1 MNEENKRDN
10 ERPFKKTNRFKKRKE
25 NLKKSLEKNES
36 SGEENGPNST
46 QNFTNKTT
54 NKRTNTNAKSH
65 KKGAKK
71 LTNINGE
78 SAFDNFFADDSDGG
92 EFFDDFFADDTAKNL
107 NNLKNTNLQTNKK
120 NGKNRK
126 KSQNSKKANEI
137 ATGAENLANL
147 GDKSA
152 INSALANK
160 QTKNLQGANSQSQ
173 SSQNGTNS
181 QNGANLQNQNSQNG
195 ESQKQTNGSKKSK
208 KRKKATQTIKLNGE
222 EPWQKAILSTIEA
235 NKAMHDLRLNP
246 LKYINS
252 SSDTIKI
259 TPLGGLGEI
268 GANMTIFETATSAII
283 VDVGMSFPDEN
294 MLGVDILIPDFDYV
308 RKIKDKIKGIIITH
322 AHEDHI
328 GAMPYFFKEFQFP
341 IYATPLPLGMISNKF
356 EEHGLKS
363 ERSYFRPVEKRK
375 IYEIGDFEVEFIH
388 ITHSIIDA
396 SALAITTRAGTII
409 HTGDFKIDHT
419 PIDGY
424 PSDLNR
430 LAYYGDR
437 GVMLLMSD
445 STNSHRDGVTKSES
459 SVGRTF
465 DTIFRN
471 SHGRVIMSTFSSN
484 IHRVYQA
491 IERGV
496 KYGRKVCVIG
506 RSMERNLW
514 TAIELGYVNL
524 DKKIFIDPEEV
535 DKYPENEVLIVTTG
549 SQGET
554 MSALYRMA
562 TDEHKYIKI
571 KPTDKVII
579 SAKAIPGNENSV
591 STVLNF
597 LLKSGAKVAYQDFS
611 EIHVSGHASIEEQKL
626 IFSLVKPK
634 FFLPVHGEYNHIVK
648 HKETAMECGIDERNI
663 YLMSDGDQMEV
674 CQKYLKRVK
683 TVKTGKV
690 FIDNQINK
698 QISDDIVKHRQNLA
712 DAGMVVIIAQIDK
725 NEKSLIKT
733 RVVSYGLVDEK
744 QSSEFAKDM
753 EGVIEQFLANL
764 KNEILLDNRVLESQI
779 RQAVRK
785 HIFRKT
791 KKYPTI
797 VPVIY
802 LM

>member
-1 MNEENKRDN
+1 MEENRN
-10 ERPFKKTNRFKKRKE
+10 ENGVERLKKSNRYKKRKE
-25 NLKKSLEKNES
+25 NLKKSIASEGSAGDVEFG
-36 SGEENGPNST
+36 GEHENGSRKN
-46 QNFTNKTT
+46 
-54 NKRTNTNAKSH
+54 
-65 KKGAKK
+65 KGAK
-71 LTNINGE
+71 NGQNSVRSKGSKNGSHKGSN
-78 SAFDNFFADDSDGG
+78 SAGGSSNGSSNAVYSNGANGAHFGGAYPKNNENGAGGSNLNRDGRAKSNSSSAKG
-92 EFFDDFFADDTAKNL
+92 ANSSAADDT
-107 NNLKNTNLQTNKK
+107 
-120 NGKNRK
+120 
-126 KSQNSKKANEI
+126 NSS
-137 ATGAENLANL
+137 
-147 GDKSA
+147 D
-152 INSALANK
+152 
-160 QTKNLQGANSQSQ
+160 
-173 SSQNGTNS
+173 
-181 QNGANLQNQNSQNG
+181 
-195 ESQKQTNGSKKSK
+195 SQKKKKHK
-208 KRKKATQTIKLNGE
+208 KRSNMPKSLTGN
-222 EPWQKAILSTIEA
+222 EPWQKAMEEA
-235 NKAMHDLRLNP
+235 IAQNKLIHEERLHP
-246 LKYINS
+246 LKDANR
-252 SSDTIKI
+252 SDETVRI

-268 GANMTIFETATSAII
+268 GANMTVFETNTSAII
-283 VDVGMSFPDEN
+283 VDVGMSFPEES

-308 RKIKDKIKGIIITH
+308 RKIKNKIKGIIITH

-356 EEHGLKS
+356 EEHGLKA
-363 ERSYFRPVEKRK
+363 ERSYFRPVQKRQL
-375 IYEIGDFEVEFIH
+375 YQIGDFEVEFIH

-396 SALAITTRAGTII
+396 SALAITTKAGTII

-424 PSDLNR
+424 PTDLNR

-445 STNSHRDGVTKSES
+445 STNSHKEGITKSES
-459 SVGRTF
+459 SVGKTF
-465 DTIFRN
+465 DTIF
-471 SHGRVIMSTFSSN
+471 SSCKGRVIMSTFSSN

-506 RSMERNLW
+506 RSMERNLF
-514 TAIELGYVNL
+514 TAMELGYVNL
-524 DKKIFIDPEEV
+524 DKKIFV
-535 DKYPENEVLIVTTG
+535 DADQVSKYPDNEVLIVTTG

-571 KPTDKVII
+571 KSTDQVII
-579 SAKAIPGNENSV
+579 SAKAIPGNEGSV
-591 STVLNF
+591 STVLNY

-626 IFSLVKPK
+626 MLRLIKPK

-648 HKETAMECGIDERNI
+648 HKETAMECGIEEKNI
-663 YLMSDGDQMEV
+663 YLMNDGDQMEV
-674 CQKYLKRVK
+674 CEKYLKRVK

-698 QISDDIVKHRQNLA
+698 QISDEIVKHRQNLA
-712 DAGMVVIIAQIDK
+712 DAGVAVIIAQIDK
-725 NEKSLIKT
+725 NEKRLIQT
-733 RVVSYGLVDEK
+733 RVITYGLVAENQTAHFTK
-744 QSSEFAKDM
+744 EMQ
-753 EGVIEQFLANL
+753 GIIEQFLANL
-764 KNEILLDNRVLESQI
+764 KDEILLDHWALEGKI

-785 HIFRKT
+785 HIFRKI

>member
-1 MNEENKRDN
+1 MEENRN
-10 ERPFKKTNRFKKRKE
+10 ENGVERLKKSNRYKKRKE
-25 NLKKSLEKNES
+25 NLKKSIASES
-36 SGEENGPNST
+36 SAGGAEFGGEHENGSHKNKGAKNGQNSARSKGSK
-46 QNFTNKTT
+46 NGSRNGSNSASGSSNGNSNGASGAHFGGAYPKSNENGAGGSNLNRDGRAKLGG
-54 NKRTNTNAKSH
+54 NNAKSVNSSAADDASSSDAQKKKKH
-65 KKGAKK
+65 KKRSNMPKS
-71 LTNINGE
+71 LTGN
-78 SAFDNFFADDSDGG
+78 
-92 EFFDDFFADDTAKNL
+92 
-107 NNLKNTNLQTNKK
+107 
-120 NGKNRK
+120 
-126 KSQNSKKANEI
+126 
-137 ATGAENLANL
+137 
-147 GDKSA
+147 
-152 INSALANK
+152 
-160 QTKNLQGANSQSQ
+160 
-173 SSQNGTNS
+173 
-181 QNGANLQNQNSQNG
+181 
-195 ESQKQTNGSKKSK
+195 
-208 KRKKATQTIKLNGE
+208 
-222 EPWQKAILSTIEA
+222 EPWQKAMEEA
-235 NKAMHDLRLNP
+235 IAENKLIHEERLHP
-246 LKYINS
+246 LKNANR
-252 SSDTIKI
+252 SDETVRI

-268 GANMTIFETATSAII
+268 GANMTVFETNTSAII
-283 VDVGMSFPDEN
+283 VDVGMSFPEES

-308 RKIKDKIKGIIITH
+308 RKIKNKIKGIIITH

-356 EEHGLKS
+356 EEHGLKA
-363 ERSYFRPVEKRK
+363 ERSYFRPVQKRQL
-375 IYEIGDFEVEFIH
+375 YQIGDFEVEFIH

-396 SALAITTRAGTII
+396 SALAITTKAGTII

-424 PSDLNR
+424 PTDLNR

-445 STNSHRDGVTKSES
+445 STNSHKEGITKSES

-465 DTIFRN
+465 DTIF
-471 SHGRVIMSTFSSN
+471 SSCKGRVIMSTFSSN

-506 RSMERNLW
+506 RSMERNLF
-514 TAIELGYVNL
+514 TAMELGYVNL
-524 DKKIFIDPEEV
+524 DKKIFV
-535 DKYPENEVLIVTTG
+535 DADQVSKYPDNEVLIVTTG

-571 KPTDKVII
+571 KSTDQVII
-579 SAKAIPGNENSV
+579 SAKAIPGNESSV
-591 STVLNF
+591 STVLNY

-626 IFSLVKPK
+626 MLRLIKPK

-648 HKETAMECGIDERNI
+648 HKETAMECGIEEKNI
-663 YLMSDGDQMEV
+663 YLMNDGDQMEV
-674 CQKYLKRVK
+674 CEKYLKRVK

-698 QISDDIVKHRQNLA
+698 QISDEIVKHRQNLA
-712 DAGMVVIIAQIDK
+712 DAGVAVIIAQIDK
-725 NEKSLIKT
+725 NEKRLIQT
-733 RVVSYGLVDEK
+733 RVITYGLVADNQTAHFTKEM
-744 QSSEFAKDM
+744 Q
-753 EGVIEQFLANL
+753 GIIEQFLANL
-764 KNEILLDNRVLESQI
+764 KDEILLDHWALEGKI

-785 HIFRKT
+785 HIFRKI

>member
-1 MNEENKRDN
+1 MEENRN
-10 ERPFKKTNRFKKRKE
+10 ENGVERLKKSNRYKKRKE
-25 NLKKSLEKNES
+25 NLKKSIASEGSAGDVEFG
-36 SGEENGPNST
+36 GEHENGSRKN
-46 QNFTNKTT
+46 
-54 NKRTNTNAKSH
+54 
-65 KKGAKK
+65 KGAK
-71 LTNINGE
+71 NGQN
-78 SAFDNFFADDSDGG
+78 SVRSKGS
-92 EFFDDFFADDTAKNL
+92 
-107 NNLKNTNLQTNKK
+107 K
-120 NGKNRK
+120 NGSHKG
-126 KSQNSKKANEI
+126 S
-137 ATGAENLANL
+137 
-147 GDKSA
+147 
-152 INSALANK
+152 NSA
-160 QTKNLQGANSQSQ
+160 GG
-173 SSQNGTNS
+173 SSNGSSNAVHS
-181 QNGANLQNQNSQNG
+181 NGANGAHFAGAYPKNNENGASGSNLNRDGRAKSNSSSAKGANPG
-195 ESQKQTNGSKKSK
+195 AADDASSAGAQKKKKHK
-208 KRKKATQTIKLNGE
+208 KRSNMPKSLTGN
-222 EPWQKAILSTIEA
+222 EPWQKAMEEA
-235 NKAMHDLRLNP
+235 IAENKLIHEERLHP
-246 LKYINS
+246 LKNANRG
-252 SSDTIKI
+252 DETVRI

-268 GANMTIFETATSAII
+268 GANMTVFETNTSAII
-283 VDVGMSFPDEN
+283 VDVGMSFPEES

-308 RKIKDKIKGIIITH
+308 RKIKNKIKGILITH

-356 EEHGLKS
+356 EEHGLKA
-363 ERSYFRPVEKRK
+363 ERSYFRPVQKRQL
-375 IYEIGDFEVEFIH
+375 YQIGDFEVEFIH

-396 SALAITTRAGTII
+396 SALAITTKAGTII

-424 PSDLNR
+424 PTDLNR

-445 STNSHRDGVTKSES
+445 STNSHKEGITKSES
-459 SVGRTF
+459 SVGKTF
-465 DTIFRN
+465 DTIF
-471 SHGRVIMSTFSSN
+471 SSCKGRVIMSTFSSN

-506 RSMERNLW
+506 RSMERNLF
-514 TAIELGYVNL
+514 TAMELGYVNL
-524 DKKIFIDPEEV
+524 DKKIFV
-535 DKYPENEVLIVTTG
+535 DADQVSKYPDNEVLIVTTG

-571 KPTDKVII
+571 KSTDQVII
-579 SAKAIPGNENSV
+579 SAKAIPGNESSV
-591 STVLNF
+591 STVLNY

-626 IFSLVKPK
+626 MLRLIKPK

-648 HKETAMECGIDERNI
+648 HKETAMECGIEEKNI
-663 YLMSDGDQMEV
+663 YLMNDGDQMEV
-674 CQKYLKRVK
+674 CEKYLKRVK

-698 QISDDIVKHRQNLA
+698 QISDEIVKHRQNLA
-712 DAGMVVIIAQIDK
+712 DAGVAVIIAQIDK
-725 NEKSLIKT
+725 NEKRLIQT
-733 RVVSYGLVDEK
+733 RVITYGLVADNQTAHFTKEM
-744 QSSEFAKDM
+744 Q
-753 EGVIEQFLANL
+753 GIIEQFLANL
-764 KNEILLDNRVLESQI
+764 KDEILLDHWALEGKI

-785 HIFRKT
+785 HIFRKI